1 MDISYKVKP
10 VLVKEIYY
18 VTHKGKKK
26 GFQPSLHTH
35 GVTYHEIIYAD
46 YGNMNVILDGANI
59 TVKPGECLF
68 IRGGSEHSL
77 ASESG
82 ATFDYLNVTFG
93 GKVPKSI
100 FGKSIPVNRRC
111 LELLESLKQESIQEM
126 PYYRE
131 IIASCLTELLV
142 YLLRQI
148 EVSVPNKLPG
158 SASLSRYQS
167 EVVNRAMKVIANEY
181 SKPLTLKHL
190 SQSVGIGESRLR
202 SLIKIET
209 GENFSTI
216 LHKQR
221 ITVAKHF
228 LSEGI
233 FSVEDISNA
242 VGYEYTAFFFKI
254 FKRITGMTPKNYA
267 SSLGDPTERE

>member
-1 MDISYKVKP
+1 
-10 VLVKEIYY
+10 
-18 VTHKGKKK
+18 
-26 GFQPSLHTH
+26 
-35 GVTYHEIIYAD
+35 
-46 YGNMNVILDGANI
+46 
-59 TVKPGECLF
+59 
-68 IRGGSEHSL
+68 
-77 ASESG
+77 
-82 ATFDYLNVTFG
+82 
-93 GKVPKSI
+93 
-100 FGKSIPVNRRC
+100 
-111 LELLESLKQESIQEM
+111 
-126 PYYRE
+126 
-131 IIASCLTELLV
+131 
-142 YLLRQI
+142 
-148 EVSVPNKLPG
+148 
-158 SASLSRYQS
+158 
-167 EVVNRAMKVIANEY
+167 MKVIANEY